1 MQKKL
6 IIEKKDLDK
15 TAIILVKDLNNIL
28 RQIEVITKLSQ
39 SIVDQFNSLGVDG
52 YTWSAPR
59 CVSLKDYSINDKDEL
74 IVQSKSND

>member
-15 TAIILVKDLNNIL
+15 TALILVKDLNNIL

-52 YTWSAPR
+52 YTWSDPR

>member
-52 YTWSAPR
+52 YTWSDPR
-59 CVSLKDYSINDKDEL
+59 CVSLKDYSINDKDGL

>member
-1 MQKKL
+1 MHKKL
-6 IIEKKDLDK
+6 IIE
-15 TAIILVKDLNNIL
+15 IKDLNNIL

-52 YTWSAPR
+52 YTWSDPR

>member
-6 IIEKKDLDK
+6 IIEKKDLAK

-28 RQIEVITKLSQ
+28 RHIEVITKLSQ

-52 YTWSAPR
+52 YTWSDPR